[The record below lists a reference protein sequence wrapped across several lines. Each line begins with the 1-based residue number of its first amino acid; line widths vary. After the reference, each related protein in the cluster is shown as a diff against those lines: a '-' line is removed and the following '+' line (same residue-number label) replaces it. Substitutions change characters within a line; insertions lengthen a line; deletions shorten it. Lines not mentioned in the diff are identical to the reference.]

1 MEQTLGWKELC
12 VQTLPAG
19 IRFVISL
26 SEYVPVEIVLGL
38 AVVGSLFL
46 LFVVAYLGRALGRNA
61 FRLIKTRLSS
71 AGPAPI
77 PSKDVQSPR
86 KIISP
91 RPATPKVPVIIPSP
105 RPDEKVADESE
116 PRPVV
121 GIYTFFKPGP
131 PTPPATARR
140 RSLRP
145 RGKGREASLPSGI
158 A

>member
-1 MEQTLGWKELC
+1 M
-12 VQTLPAG
+12 QTLPAG

-46 LFVVAYLGRALGRNA
+46 LFVVFHLCRALGRNA
-61 FRLIKTRLSS
+61 FRLLKHRVTLASS
-71 AGPAPI
+71 VPPPPI
-77 PSKDVQSPR
+77 DAQSPR
-86 KIISP
+86 NVFTP
-91 RPATPKVPVIIPSP
+91 RPITPKAPVAAPPP
-105 RPDEKVADESE
+105 RSTKAIAEE
-116 PRPVV
+116 PETRPVV

-131 PTPPATARR
+131 PTPPANPRR

-145 RGKGREASLPSGI
+145 RGKDREASLPLGV